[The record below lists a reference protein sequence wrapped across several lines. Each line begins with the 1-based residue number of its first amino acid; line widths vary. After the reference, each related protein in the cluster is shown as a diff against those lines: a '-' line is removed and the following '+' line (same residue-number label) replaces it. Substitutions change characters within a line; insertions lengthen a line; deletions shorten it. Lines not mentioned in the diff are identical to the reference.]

1 MQWDF
6 VIYQPMIY
14 VRNYWFQPL
23 SNEAFN
29 LRRML
34 ASEDLGNAA
43 ASPPPRQSASVPK
56 SASLPRPAML
66 SGQSRI
72 FRVHMCLKA
81 FSPFDSTYLVVSC
94 VYLFLVEG
102 ASSSAHALPPRVSD
116 ESSGEKLEGD
126 QASKGRGSRKDK
138 GVMKK
143 TSHHAV
149 KEKDDDTT
157 DHEHQP
163 LGGKKKHDDDHGD
176 DPSASDSG
184 IPQDLKPKAGIKRPA
199 AAKTS
204 SRKKPASAKENK
216 ARGWLEHVSQI
227 IGCNHHQIWVLWF
240 RCHTS
245 PSKYF
250 WIMRNDNSIT
260 LSGGRELWWSLCPV
274 PWS

>member
-72 FRVHMCLKA
+72 FRVHICLKA

-163 LGGKKKHDDDHGD
+163 LGGKKNMMMIMVMTRLQVIQ
-176 DPSASDSG
+176 ASPR
-184 IPQDLKPKAGIKRPA
+184 I
-199 AAKTS
+199 
-204 SRKKPASAKENK
+204 
-216 ARGWLEHVSQI
+216 
-227 IGCNHHQIWVLWF
+227 
-240 RCHTS
+240 
-245 PSKYF
+245 
-250 WIMRNDNSIT
+250 
-260 LSGGRELWWSLCPV
+260 
-274 PWS
+274 